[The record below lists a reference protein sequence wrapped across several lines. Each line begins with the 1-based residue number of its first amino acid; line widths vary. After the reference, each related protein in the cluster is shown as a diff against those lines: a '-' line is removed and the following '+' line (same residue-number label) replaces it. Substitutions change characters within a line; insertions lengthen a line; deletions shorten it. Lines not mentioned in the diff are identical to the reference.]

1 MHQCTKSN
9 LADLIFEVVL
19 RVYWY
24 VIFQHIDGVF

>member
-1 MHQCTKSN
+1 MHESN
-9 LADLIFEVVL
+9 LANLIFEVVL